1 MRPLILI
8 ADDNDIKLNTVG
20 DYLLANGFRVI
31 QTRNGLEAIQAV
43 RDHNPELVLMDIQMP
58 LMDGID
64 AIKTLRADRTFASI
78 PILAL
83 TSRAMVG
90 DQDRCIEAGA
100 DEYLSNP
107 VHFKQLVKTI
117 LSRLSGAKPR

>member
-31 QTRNGLEAIQAV
+31 QARNGLEAIQAV

-58 LMDGID
+58 VMDGID